1 MTDAPPACPHALAA
15 RPGFSIL
22 ELSIALVVIGALLA
36 VGVSAW
42 STMAET
48 RRLARAQAQ
57 LLEARDCLLRHS
69 LIHERYP
76 DDAAFLRCRAETGRD
91 PWGGELR
98 LVRGVSPANLPLTE
112 AFSPI
117 EDPVRSQALTQ
128 AHPSRAILLPEGD
141 NRTAVAFAL
150 VSLGRNGVADHGS
163 YASLDT
169 NAIAVL
175 AADMDFSSTTKDDLV
190 LPVQSYEV
198 MGFLRNVVGPQ

>member
-1 MTDAPPACPHALAA
+1 MRRPHAIAA
-15 RPGFSIL
+15 GFTAL
-22 ELSIALVVIGALLA
+22 ELTMALIVIGALLA

-57 LLEARDCLLRHS
+57 LLEVRDCLLRRS

-117 EDPVRSQALTQ
+117 EDPVRGQALTQ
-128 AHPSRAILLPEGD
+128 AHPSLAILLPGGD
-141 NRTAVAFAL
+141 NRTAIAFAI
-150 VSLGRNGVADHGS
+150 VSLGRNGVADHAS
-163 YASLDT
+163 YAGLDT
-169 NAIAVL
+169 NATVLL
-175 AADMDFSSTTKDDLV
+175 AADMDFSSTAKDDLV